1 MRSPT
6 RFIGLDIHKAY
17 FVAVGVDAQKQVI
30 FGPQTVPNIQLD
42 AWAAKHLLPSDA
54 VVVEMTVNTYLFHDV
69 IAPRVHSFI
78 AVHPPNVTLVTGVKV
93 KTDKKA
99 ALTLAQL
106 HAVGMLEGVWIPP
119 EAVRSLR
126 AVIAQ
131 REKMVRLST
140 QAKNRLSSLLHRR
153 HLVFSGEG
161 SQYAPEQKEWWL
173 ALPLP
178 ALEKRIVESDLDTLE
193 FARRQIE
200 SIEQDLK
207 REAAKDDRV
216 PLLAQMPGVN
226 VLTALTILA
235 AIGTIERFEDAKHL
249 VGYAGLGTSVHDS
262 GQVHQNGRIT
272 KAGRKDLRRAMVNA
286 ANVAVQH
293 HPFWKKEFARLE
305 VRLGRSK
312 AIVAIARKLL
322 VAVWH
327 ILTFE
332 AVDRHADERSVAAS
346 FINLAYKMGVKNL
359 PNGISAKTFARQ
371 QMDRLEIG
379 AGMTAVPWGSKRIV
393 LPPSRQ
399 ARRDASKLSTE
410 TKTCPECSAI
420 EGVSGVPN
428 T

>member
-30 FGPQTVPNIQLD
+30 FGPQTVPNHQLD
-42 AWAAKHLLPSDA
+42 AWAAKYLLPSDA

-178 ALEKRIVESDLDTLE
+178 DLEKRIVESDLDTLE

-235 AIGTIERFEDAKHL
+235 AIGTIKRFEDAKHL

-359 PNGISAKTFARQ
+359 PNGISAKAFARQ

-393 LPPSRQ
+393 LPPS
-399 ARRDASKLSTE
+399 KLSTE
-410 TKTCPECSAI
+410 TKGERRPKWRQGAMNS
-420 EGVSGVPN
+420 
-428 T
+428 

>member
-6 RFIGLDIHKAY
+6 RFIGIDIHKAY

-30 FGPQTVPNIQLD
+30 LGPQTVPNHQLD
-42 AWAAKHLLPSDA
+42 AWAAKYLLPSDA

-119 EAVRSLR
+119 EEVRSLR

-235 AIGTIERFEDAKHL
+235 AIGTIKRFEDAKHL

-359 PNGISAKTFARQ
+359 PNGISAKAFARQ

-379 AGMTAVPWGSKRIV
+379 AGMTAVPWGSKRII
-393 LPPSRQ
+393 LPPSKLALSRSPDSVVKEKDQ
-399 ARRDASKLSTE
+399 SK
-410 TKTCPECSAI
+410 
-420 EGVSGVPN
+420 G
-428 T
+428 

>member
-30 FGPQTVPNIQLD
+30 FGPQTVPNHQLD
-42 AWAAKHLLPSDA
+42 AWAAKYLLPSDA
-54 VVVEMTVNTYLFHDV
+54 VAVEMTVNTYLFHDV
-69 IAPRVHSFI
+69 IAPCVHSFI

-178 ALEKRIVESDLDTLE
+178 DLEKRIVESDLDTLE

-200 SIEQDLK
+200 NIEQDLK
-207 REAAKDDRV
+207 HEAAKDDRV
-216 PLLAQMPGVN
+216 PLLAQMPGVSI
-226 VLTALTILA
+226 LTALTILA
-235 AIGTIERFEDAKHL
+235 TIGTIERFEDAKHL
-249 VGYAGLGTSVHDS
+249 VGYAGLGTRVHDS

-272 KAGRKDLRRAMVNA
+272 KAGRKDLRRAMVHA

-293 HPFWKKEFARLE
+293 HPFWKEEFARLE

-393 LPPSRQ
+393 LPPS
-399 ARRDASKLSTE
+399 KLSTE
-410 TKTCPECSAI
+410 TKRERHPKH
-420 EGVSGVPN
+420 V
-428 T
+428 

>member
-30 FGPQTVPNIQLD
+30 FGPQTVPNHQLD
-42 AWAAKHLLPSDA
+42 AWAAKYLLPSDA

-178 ALEKRIVESDLDTLE
+178 DLEKRIVESDLDTLE

-235 AIGTIERFEDAKHL
+235 AIGTIKRFEDAKHL

-359 PNGISAKTFARQ
+359 PNGISAKAFARQ

-393 LPPSRQ
+393 LPPS
-399 ARRDASKLSTE
+399 KLSTE
-410 TKTCPECSAI
+410 TKTCPEPV

>member
-30 FGPQTVPNIQLD
+30 FGPQTVPNHQLD
-42 AWAAKHLLPSDA
+42 AWAAKYLLLSDA

-126 AVIAQ
+126 AAIAQ

-178 ALEKRIVESDLDTLE
+178 DLEKRIVESDLDTLE

-200 SIEQDLK
+200 SIEQELK

-249 VGYAGLGTSVHDS
+249 VGYAGLGTRVHDS

-379 AGMTAVPWGSKRIV
+379 AGMTAVPWGSRRIV

-399 ARRDASKLSTE
+399 ARRDASKLSSE
-410 TKTCPECSAI
+410 TKGERRPKQDSPVNSA
-420 EGVSGVPN
+420 
-428 T
+428 

>member
-30 FGPQTVPNIQLD
+30 FGPQTVPNHQLD
-42 AWAAKHLLPSDA
+42 AWAAKYLLLSDA
-54 VVVEMTVNTYLFHDV
+54 VVVEMTVNTYLFHDI

-126 AVIAQ
+126 AAIAQ

-178 ALEKRIVESDLDTLE
+178 DLEKRIVESDLDTLE

-235 AIGTIERFEDAKHL
+235 AIGMIERFEDAKHL
-249 VGYAGLGTSVHDS
+249 VGYAGLGTRVHDS

-346 FINLAYKMGVKNL
+346 FINLAYKIGIKNL

-399 ARRDASKLSTE
+399 ARRDAFRNDSRT
-410 TKTCPECSAI
+410 
-420 EGVSGVPN
+420 GVKAVDLCC
-428 T
+428 

>member
-6 RFIGLDIHKAY
+6 RFIGIDIHKAY

-30 FGPQTVPNIQLD
+30 FGPQTVPNHQLD
-42 AWAAKHLLPSDA
+42 AWAAKHLLLSDT

-78 AVHPPNVTLVTGVKV
+78 AVHPPNVALVTRVKV

-126 AVIAQ
+126 ATIAQ

-178 ALEKRIVESDLDTLE
+178 DLEKRIVESDLDTLE

-249 VGYAGLGTSVHDS
+249 VGYAGLCTSVHDS

-312 AIVAIARKLL
+312 TIVAIARKLL

-359 PNGISAKTFARQ
+359 PNGISAKAFARQ

-393 LPPSRQ
+393 LPPS
-399 ARRDASKLSTE
+399 KLSTE
-410 TKTCPECSAI
+410 TKGERRPKQVLPVNS
-420 EGVSGVPN
+420 
-428 T
+428 

>member
-1 MRSPT
+1 MCSPT

-30 FGPQTVPNIQLD
+30 FGPQTVPNHQLD
-42 AWAAKHLLPSDA
+42 AWAAKYLLLSDA

-126 AVIAQ
+126 AAIAQ

-178 ALEKRIVESDLDTLE
+178 DLEKRIVESDLDTLE

-200 SIEQDLK
+200 SIEQELK

-249 VGYAGLGTSVHDS
+249 VGYAGLGTRVHDS

-379 AGMTAVPWGSKRIV
+379 AGMTAVPWGSRRIV
-393 LPPSRQ
+393 LPP
-399 ARRDASKLSTE
+399 SKLSTE
-410 TKTCPECSAI
+410 TKGERRPKH
-420 EGVSGVPN
+420 V
-428 T
+428 

>member
-1 MRSPT
+1 MHSPN

-17 FVAVGVDAQKQVI
+17 FVAVGVDAQKQVV
-30 FGPQTVPNIQLD
+30 FGPQTVQNHQLD
-42 AWAAKHLLPSDA
+42 AWAAKYLLSSDA
-54 VVVEMTVNTYLFHDV
+54 VVVEMTVNTYLFHDI

-78 AVHPPNVTLVTGVKV
+78 AVHPPNVSLVTGVKV

-126 AVIAQ
+126 AAIAQ

-153 HLVFSGEG
+153 HLVFSGKG
-161 SQYAPEQKEWWL
+161 SQYAPEHKEWWL

-178 ALEKRIVESDLDTLE
+178 DLEKRIVESDLDTLE

-200 SIEQDLK
+200 SIEQELK
-207 REAAKDDRV
+207 RAAAKDDRV

-235 AIGTIERFEDAKHL
+235 AIGTIGRFEDAKYL
-249 VGYAGLGTSVHDS
+249 VGYAGLGTRVHDS

-312 AIVAIARKLL
+312 TIVAIARKLL

-327 ILTFE
+327 ILTYE
-332 AVDRHADERSVAAS
+332 AADRHADERSVAAS
-346 FINLAYKMGVKNL
+346 FIDLAYKMGTKNL
-359 PNGISAKTFARQ
+359 PGGISAKAFARQ
-371 QMDRLEIG
+371 QMDRLKIG
-379 AGMTAVPWGSKRIV
+379 AGVTTVPWGSRRIA
-393 LPPSRQ
+393 LPPSQ
-399 ARRDASKLSTE
+399 LKGCTTLQ
-410 TKTCPECSAI
+410 TKD
-420 EGVSGVPN
+420 
-428 T
+428 